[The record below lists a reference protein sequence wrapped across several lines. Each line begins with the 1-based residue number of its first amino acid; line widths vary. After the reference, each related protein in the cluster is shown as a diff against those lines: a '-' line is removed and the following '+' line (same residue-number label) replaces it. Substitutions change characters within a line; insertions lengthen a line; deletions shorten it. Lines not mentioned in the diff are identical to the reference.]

1 MQKRGLFLLRRMRG
15 TETSV
20 DTEMQSERRMK
31 LCTDEGAKGEQNK
44 ASVALQSIT
53 LSPGEGRL
61 RFLHQHIKT
70 FQGRYGVSIQRIH
83 SWRWVLLEEARA
95 FAAER

>member
-1 MQKRGLFLLRRMRG
+1 MHKRGLFLLRRMRG
-15 TETSV
+15 THSTRGMKQQVTETSA

-61 RFLHQHIKT
+61 RFLYRHIKT
-70 FQGRYGVSIQRIH
+70 FQGRYGVTIERIH
-83 SWRWVLLEEARA
+83 SWRWVL
-95 FAAER
+95 